1 MNLKRTKL
9 FMSSLG
15 ERLSFFAVLF
25 TMMNISSSPH
35 PVLMLTCYIVHE
47 MGHLIFAKVVGAKTR
62 KIRGGVF
69 KLSIGYDCADLSYKK
84 EALVCLGGVVFNFL
98 FAILALFTT
107 RGTEAGRFLIVCNLS
122 LGLMNL
128 YPVSILDGGR
138 IVKALLFSIFTS
150 EKAEKIS
157 RYVSFFSAFLLWL
170 VATYLQLIFSANI
183 SLFFVSVFLLIQ
195 LCFSI

>member
-1 MNLKRTKL
+1 
-9 FMSSLG
+9 MSSIG
-15 ERLSFFAVLF
+15 ERLSFFALLF
-25 TMMNISSSPH
+25 TMMGISSSPH
-35 PVLMLTCYIVHE
+35 PFLMILCYLAHE
-47 MGHLIFAKVVGAKTR
+47 LGHLFFAKMVGAKIR

-69 KLSIGYDCADLSYKK
+69 KLAIGYDCADLSYKR
-84 EALVCLGGVVFNFL
+84 EAVVCVGGVIFNLL
-98 FAILALFTT
+98 FAILVAVFLQNS
-107 RGTEAGRFLIVCNLS
+107 EARRFLIVCNLS
-122 LGLMNL
+122 LGIMNL

-138 IVKALLFSIFTS
+138 ILNNVLLAIFSQ
-150 EKAEKIS
+150 EKAEKIT

>member
-1 MNLKRTKL
+1 
-9 FMSSLG
+9 
-15 ERLSFFAVLF
+15 
-25 TMMNISSSPH
+25 
-35 PVLMLTCYIVHE
+35 
-47 MGHLIFAKVVGAKTR
+47 
-62 KIRGGVF
+62 VF

-98 FAILALFTT
+98 FAILALFLT